1 MRNKFRGPSPRPQ
14 AHSRPFSRTPS
25 PPPCSATF
33 VRCVVVFFLLSG
45 CSDDPL
51 PERAAAGPT
60 CLPRPHSFATA
71 ATTSSPP
78 LPTGPDWALLPVRL
92 GSVSHL
98 NGTIPGAPT
107 LCDSQNI
114 PRKQRRRK
122 NRAGGEVM
130 AAAASF
136 LPGPLSF
143 SLSGAPHLILCGTAR
158 TRFTALL

>member
-1 MRNKFRGPSPRPQ
+1 MRNKFRGTSPQPQ

-33 VRCVVVFFLLSG
+33 ARCVVVFSLLGS
-45 CSDDPL
+45 CRDDSL

-60 CLPRPHSFATA
+60 RLLPPRSFATA

-78 LPTGPDWALLPVRL
+78 LSTGPDWALLPVRL

-107 LCDSQNI
+107 LCYSQNI
-114 PRKQRRRK
+114 PGKQRRRK
-122 NRAGGEVM
+122 NRAGGEVK
-130 AAAASF
+130 AVCSKLQPSVSF
-136 LPGPLSF
+136 LGFLPFPF
-143 SLSGAPHLILCGTAR
+143 KEPVI
-158 TRFTALL
+158 